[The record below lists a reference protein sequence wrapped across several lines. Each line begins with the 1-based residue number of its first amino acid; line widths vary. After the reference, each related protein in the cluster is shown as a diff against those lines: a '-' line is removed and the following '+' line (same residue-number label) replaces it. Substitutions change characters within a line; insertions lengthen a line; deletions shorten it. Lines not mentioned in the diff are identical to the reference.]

1 MKMVNM
7 RVIGLTG
14 GIASG
19 KTTVSSILKDLGA
32 VVIDADEV
40 ARRVVEPGQ
49 AAWQDILATFGPGV
63 LNDDRTLN
71 RPALAAR
78 VFGNP
83 ELLQK
88 LNRITHP
95 RVREYIEQ
103 KLAYLREQRPDAVVV
118 LDVPLLYESGM
129 DKMADE
135 VWVVWVDEEVE
146 LARLMERDGL
156 AREDAL
162 KRLRA
167 QMPLR
172 EKVRRADRVI
182 DNTGTRQETA
192 RQTTRF
198 FNESIGQA

>member
-1 MKMVNM
+1 MVNM

-49 AAWQDILATFGPGV
+49 PAWQDILATFGPGV

-78 VFGNP
+78 VFGDP

-172 EKVRRADRVI
+172 EKARRADRVI

>member
-40 ARRVVEPGQ
+40 ARRMVEPGQ
-49 AAWQDILATFGPGV
+49 PAWQDILATFGPGV

-172 EKVRRADRVI
+172 EKARRADRVI